1 MSRGL
6 ADHYAPLLISA
17 GNLKSD
23 LRGLVSGGHLDL
35 DHLLQLV
42 DTSGGESVPAARRQR
57 SQHRYPPL
65 LRVLPVT
72 LSTKVDAV
80 QLHGV
85 SADVTY
91 EFQAGTNKLSA
102 QPMTGTAVSVDGKWL
117 VSQTTWSAWV
127 SKSDIHGSA

>member
-1 MSRGL
+1 VAEKAS
-6 ADHYAPLLISA
+6 
-17 GNLKSD
+17 
-23 LRGLVSGGHLDL
+23 
-35 DHLLQLV
+35 LLQ
-42 DTSGGESVPAARRQR
+42 GGGAASTDIRRFFALFPA
-57 SQHRYPPL
+57 
-65 LRVLPVT
+65 T

-102 QPMTGTAVSVDGKWL
+102 QPMTGTSVSVDGKWL
-117 VSQTTWSAWV
+117 VSQTTWWALV